1 MAGFAE
7 TLTRVVSRSGLPE
20 WSQVS
25 LRLVSRRRSDSCL
38 HKQGNLVAVKRRVVV
53 EYKTI

>member
-53 EYKTI
+53 EYI